1 MDSGFFAHRI
11 VWDRKCETNNFVL
24 FPGYNEL
31 PEAEKTEIM
40 RECEICNDK
49 KLAAKTA
56 SDASSDLFFAVFVKV
71 GTMFGCTTEFP
82 RGMDRIPTS
91 GRVFK
96 CSILPLGDDT
106 CVWML
111 VDCPLY

>member
-1 MDSGFFAHRI
+1 MDSGVFAHRI
-11 VWDRKCETNNFVL
+11 VWNRKYEMNNFVL
-24 FPGYNEL
+24 LTDYNEL

-71 GTMFGCTTEFP
+71 GRMFGCTTEP
-82 RGMDRIPTS
+82 H
-91 GRVFK
+91 
-96 CSILPLGDDT
+96 
-106 CVWML
+106 
-111 VDCPLY
+111 LY